1 MSESLWNDIDER
13 LRSQLDAY
21 MGRASAF
28 PTLKLQTVEAS
39 ILTDLLQM
47 DWKKREFPFGIV
59 DGRVEEMNLREH
71 GDNLFSANGEARFK
85 YFIACAVMGSR
96 SVATRD
102 AKILDARVRKFIFAQ
117 MNAIQTV
124 VDDDGSH
131 PVSLIPTRATV
142 AIYPIIGTNEYYGIS
157 MRAFDVIAHMED

>member
-13 LRSQLDAY
+13 LRGQLDAY

-59 DGRVEEMNLREH
+59 DGRVEEMDLREH
-71 GDNLFSANGEARFK
+71 GDDLFSANGEARFK
-85 YFIACAVMGSR
+85 Y
-96 SVATRD
+96 
-102 AKILDARVRKFIFAQ
+102 
-117 MNAIQTV
+117 
-124 VDDDGSH
+124 DDGSH

>member
-1 MSESLWNDIDER
+1 MGAGSAFSTKK
-13 LRSQLDAY
+13 LRS
-21 MGRASAF
+21 
-28 PTLKLQTVEAS
+28 VEAS
-39 ILTDLLQM
+39 ILTDPQTWG
-47 DWKKREFPFGIV
+47 DREFPFAII
-59 DGRVEEMNLREH
+59 DGRVEESNFREH
-71 GDNLFSANGEARFK
+71 GDDLFSANGEARFK

-96 SVATRD
+96 AVATRD
-102 AKILDARVRKFIFAQ
+102 AKILDARLRKFIFAQ
-117 MNAIQTV
+117 MNTIQTV